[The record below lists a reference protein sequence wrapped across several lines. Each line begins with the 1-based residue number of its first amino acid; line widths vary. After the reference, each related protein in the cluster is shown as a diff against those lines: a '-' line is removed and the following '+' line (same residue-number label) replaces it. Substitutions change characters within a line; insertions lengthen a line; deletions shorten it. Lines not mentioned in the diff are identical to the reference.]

1 MFTRSSLTSF
11 VEDGDFPASRPLKM
25 KMECP
30 SFPVENGD
38 VAGRIEAGGG

>member
-1 MFTRSSLTSF
+1 MFTRSSLTLF
-11 VEDGDFPASRPLKM
+11 VEDRNYPASRPLKL